1 MKLYYLPG
9 ACPLASHIAFEWAG
23 QPYELQLVSRE
34 EIKQPA
40 YLALNP
46 LGAVPTL
53 VDGDFTLTQ
62 SAAILEYIAELN
74 PQAKLLPDTP
84 RERAEVRRWLGLFN
98 ADLHRTFGNIFGV
111 QGLAS
116 TPEAQEELVAK
127 SAAKVQQLFAV
138 ADKQLEGK
146 EWIAGTRSVADPYL
160 YVLMRWANAKGVDLS
175 GMKNLQAF
183 YARMEADAGV
193 QAALKAQGL
202 AEG

>member
-9 ACPLASHIAFEWAG
+9 ACPLASHIALEWAG
-23 QPYELQLVSRE
+23 QPYELQRLSRE

-84 RERAEVRRWLGLFN
+84 RDRAEVRRWLGLFN

-116 TPEAQEELVAK
+116 TPEAQEELIAK
-127 SAAKVQQLFAV
+127 SAAKVQQLFAI

-146 EWIAGTRSVADPYL
+146 AWIAGTRSVADPYL

-202 AEG
+202 MEG

>member
-9 ACPLASHIAFEWAG
+9 ACPLASNIALEWAG
-23 QPYELQLVSRE
+23 QPYVLQLVSRE
-34 EIKQPA
+34 ELKQPA

-74 PQAKLLPDTP
+74 PPAKLLPDTP
-84 RERAEVRRWLGLFN
+84 RCRAEVRRWLGLCN

-116 TPEAQEELVAK
+116 TPEFQEELVSK
-127 SAAKVQQLFAV
+127 SAAKLRQLFSV

-146 EWIAGTRSVADPYL
+146 DWIAGTRSVADPYL
-160 YVLMRWANAKGVDLS
+160 Y
-175 GMKNLQAF
+175 
-183 YARMEADAGV
+183 
-193 QAALKAQGL
+193 
-202 AEG
+202 

>member
-9 ACPLASHIAFEWAG
+9 ACPLASHIALEWTG
-23 QPYELQLVSRE
+23 QPYELELVSRE
-34 EIKQPA
+34 ALKQPA

-53 VDGDFTLTQ
+53 VDGDFVLTQ

-74 PQAKLLPDTP
+74 PQAGLLPDTP
-84 RERAEVRRWLGLFN
+84 RERAEVRRWLGLCN
-98 ADLHRTFGNIFGV
+98 ADLHRTFGNIFGA

-116 TPEAQEELVAK
+116 TPEFQEELVAK
-127 SAAKVQQLFAV
+127 SSAKVQQLFAV

-160 YVLMRWANAKGVDLS
+160 YTLMRWANAKGIDIS
-175 GMKNLQAF
+175 GLKNLQAF
-183 YARMEADAGV
+183 YGRMEADAGV

-202 AEG
+202 T

>member
-9 ACPLASHIAFEWAG
+9 ACPLASNIALEWAG
-23 QPYELQLVSRE
+23 QPYVLQLVSRE
-34 EIKQPA
+34 ELKQPA

-84 RERAEVRRWLGLFN
+84 RSRAEVRRWLGLCN

-116 TPEAQEELVAK
+116 TPEFQEELVSK
-127 SAAKVQQLFAV
+127 SAAKLRQLFSV

-146 EWIAGTRSVADPYL
+146 DWIAGTRSVADPYL
-160 YVLMRWANAKGVDLS
+160 YTLMRWANAKNIDIQD
-175 GMKNLQAF
+175 MKNLQAF
-183 YARMEADAGV
+183 YTRMEADAGV

-202 AEG
+202 S

>member
-1 MKLYYLPG
+1 MRLYYLPG

-116 TPEAQEELVAK
+116 TPEAQEELITK

-202 AEG
+202 TEG